1 MDNLERRLKEDAAA
15 IEAEVSPELALRIQA
30 SLHAAERA
38 RPDERADKA
47 GFSMWWISSL
57 TGVAAALLVITI
69 LSRNADVTP
78 EAPLVEPS
86 ANIVPATLPGS
97 DVFMPL
103 NAETAELTGP
113 LEEEL
118 ERLKSDIEKARES
131 VERDLRESF

>member
-1 MDNLERRLKEDAAA
+1 MDNLERRLKEDAAV
-15 IEAEVSPELALRIQA
+15 IEAEVSPELALRIRA

-38 RPDERADKA
+38 RPDERADNA
-47 GFSMWWISSL
+47 GFSLWWISSL

-78 EAPLVEPS
+78 ETPRVEPS
-86 ANIVPATLPGS
+86 ANIVPENVPGN

-118 ERLKSDIEKARES
+118 ERLKSDLEKARES